1 MNEEWNGRMRRALSE
16 QEPADLKEQMERLTF
31 LVNVQ
36 SGRNRGNKIGFWEL
50 LARQVPLIGW
60 RIWGMEA
67 AALFLISLVLRSLFR
82 DPCFFTPRKIAFC
95 LSCGTVAASML
106 LLPVFYRS
114 MHFKMMEVESA
125 AYFSFRRLMASRFL
139 LFFGGEMAGM
149 GVIGAIAYG
158 RQVVNGSMLIYAL
171 APMLLA
177 GEGILFLLKR
187 SSPDKWCTHYA
198 CYEGALLLFLCAGYG
213 AAPQIFDG
221 KYTGISMAVGVV
233 LLGCFIWQCVELV
246 KHPKETIY
254 A

>member
-16 QEPADLKEQMERLTF
+16 KEPADLKAQMERMVL
-31 LVNVQ
+31 LADAQ
-36 SGRNRGNKIGFWEL
+36 PGRSRGKKIGFWEL
-50 LARQVPLIGW
+50 LVKQVYFIGW

-67 AALFLISLVLRSLFR
+67 AAVFLISLVLRSLFR
-82 DPCFFTPRKIAFC
+82 EPCFFTPRKIAFC

-106 LLPVFYRS
+106 LLPVLYRS
-114 MHFKMMEVESA
+114 VHFKMMEVESA

-139 LFFGGEMAGM
+139 LFFGGEMAGV

-158 RQVVNGSMLIYAL
+158 RQVVNGSILIYAL

-187 SSPDKWCTHYA
+187 SSPDKWCIHYA
-198 CYEGALLLFLCAGYG
+198 CYEGALLLLLCAGYG

-221 KYTGISMAVGVV
+221 KYAGISMAAGVV

-246 KHPKETIY
+246 KQPRETIY